1 MDIRDKK
8 YEIFRRWNEAYYQ
21 ALYPSYSLD
30 ITTHLQYYKYL
41 EEMTKELEFI
51 FSENKEFHISVRN
64 IAIQSGKLF
73 DIKVEINRFELKSK
87 THELDDEQKIYYQSQ
102 LAPVML
108 QMNRDRN
115 ILQKIF
121 YEEFKL

>member
-1 MDIRDKK
+1 
-8 YEIFRRWNEAYYQ
+8 
-21 ALYPSYSLD
+21 
-30 ITTHLQYYKYL
+30 
-41 EEMTKELEFI
+41 MTKELEFI